1 MAEDSCTLHTPYLLE
16 MAPDLTTE
24 EGVKEYLKGTRFASR
39 QIVAL
44 SGGNVNFVYR
54 AELDK
59 PHSGRRTVVVKHA
72 QSHVKIW
79 SNVPFDTTRQVLV
92 ATTI

>member
-1 MAEDSCTLHTPYLLE
+1 MHTLYFLE
-16 MAPDLTTE
+16 MALDLTTE

-54 AELDK
+54 AELDE